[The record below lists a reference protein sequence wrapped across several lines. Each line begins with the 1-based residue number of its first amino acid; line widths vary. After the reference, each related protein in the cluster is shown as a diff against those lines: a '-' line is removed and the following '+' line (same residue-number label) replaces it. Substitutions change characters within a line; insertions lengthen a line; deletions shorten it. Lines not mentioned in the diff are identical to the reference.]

1 MALCVN
7 GGSVKIVN
15 VLLIALVALL
25 SIAAGVAK
33 VLEAPQEVEFLQGF
47 GFGFSLELI
56 IFYGLFQILGGAL
69 LAIPKTLKL
78 GAIITTL
85 SFTLSTVLIFIG
97 GNLTF
102 GLASLLPIIFTSII
116 YWQSVKVKHNKPF
129 K

>member
-1 MALCVN
+1 VALCVN

-33 VLEAPQEVEFLQGF
+33 VLEVPQELEFLK

-102 GLASLLPIIFTSII
+102 GLASLLPIIFTNII
-116 YWQSVKVKHNKPF
+116 YWQSVKVKL
-129 K
+129 